1 MSVSIKRTTIYGSD
15 FWSDISFN
23 SDWNYVISANGNGIM
38 VEIDNSNKILRVY
51 FFGNERSGSSLSG
64 KYADYTLS
72 RSNVKD
78 YCFDW
83 TADVFYISN

>member
-1 MSVSIKRTTIYGSD
+1 MSVSIKHTTIYGSD

-51 FFGNERSGSSLSG
+51 FFDRERSGSSVSG
-64 KYADYTLS
+64 NYTDYTLS
-72 RSNVKD
+72 RSNIEND
-78 YCFDW
+78 CFDW
-83 TADVFYISN
+83 VADIFYISN